1 MERKAKEFAEAGI
14 EIPDIKGVVLKDSKV
29 NPILTIRENLELDK
43 IGQRVDPEIPIYS
56 EVVSRFR
63 QQGLF
68 DPGRHTLCPELELV
82 TTYLFQHAG
91 HIWKH
96 THSNFHSIGITGV
109 VELYVP
115 GENAELEYL
124 VQGKTHQYEVAPPG
138 RGSRIAE
145 FVDLTYATSQGMG
158 RNETMAYM
166 IVDRPDHVFD
176 QLLMQSQCESEP
188 EVLTPE
194 DIADREQAMQEAS
207 EGKLDYLLE
216 GTQWDPKLR
225 NS

>member
-1 MERKAKEFAEAGI
+1 M
-14 EIPDIKGVVLKDSKV
+14 
-29 NPILTIRENLELDK
+29 
-43 IGQRVDPEIPIYS
+43 
-56 EVVSRFR
+56 
-63 QQGLF
+63 
-68 DPGRHTLCPELELV
+68 
-82 TTYLFQHAG
+82 
-91 HIWKH
+91 
-96 THSNFHSIGITGV
+96 